1 MSNSSAFPGEVD
13 SQPGFKPNYD
23 PLQSISSGRFCN
35 IQLCKPSSQK
45 HWGTV
50 ERSVGVTKDKAYNSN
65 NVPIL
70 SSRGADEMI
79 PDSKLGTNNAHLQSL
94 QSQLLKIKTNSNDL
108 PLSRFFT
115 RKTYAVLFLL
125 FLFTGFVLYGAV
137 FSEISKRISGV
148 FISKAGI
155 LSNLVIHQI
164 PMMHQNKEIER
175 ICSIKSTDSN
185 FCNVTE
191 EMNKH
196 IRISKTAEKNSEL
209 KYSAVQSTLNFCDH
223 KFILSE
229 QIEPF
234 EKLFLATMRKLIYN
248 ATETGSSYFFH
259 EWLQSIIAGTIENNT
274 QRLKLEF
281 QTLKDTA
288 PPTHCCTAET
298 QKMAECMVKDYSKF
312 KGKDENTIDMPNT
325 YDKEYIANIFW
336 ELFDEMM
343 LHYDTEKKKL
353 VDFALKSAGG
363 KVLSVKQTEN
373 YFEKKISYGFL
384 KYIKLIKLQNSPE
397 EAIQPGM
404 EPGECWAFKGSRG
417 ILVLELANIIH
428 PTGFTIEHISVSQS
442 PSGAINSAPKDFSV
456 WGLLSDSDDQG
467 KAFGIYSY
475 NLKGYPVQYFPV
487 QNEFNQPFKFVELR
501 ILSNHGNSEYTCL
514 YRFRVHGIIA
524 KQTSD
529 MIVVF

>member
-1 MSNSSAFPGEVD
+1 MSNPSAFPGEVD

-23 PLQSISSGRFCN
+23 PLQSISS
-35 IQLCKPSSQK
+35 
-45 HWGTV
+45 
-50 ERSVGVTKDKAYNSN
+50 
-65 NVPIL
+65 
-70 SSRGADEMI
+70 
-79 PDSKLGTNNAHLQSL
+79 GTNNAHLQSL

-115 RKTYAVLFLL
+115 RKTYAVLFLI
-125 FLFTGFVLYGAV
+125 FLFMGFVLYGAA
-137 FSEISKRISGV
+137 FSETSRWISGV
-148 FISKAGI
+148 FKSKVGI

-175 ICSIKSTDSN
+175 ICSLKSTDSN

-191 EMNKH
+191 EKNKH
-196 IRISKTAEKNSEL
+196 IRISKAVVKNSEL
-209 KYSAVQSTLNFCDH
+209 KYSPVQSILNFYDH

-229 QIEPF
+229 HIAPF
-234 EKLFLATMRKLIYN
+234 EKLFLATMKKLIYN

-288 PPTHCCTAET
+288 PPTHCCT
-298 QKMAECMVKDYSKF
+298 QKMAECMVKDYSKS
-312 KGKDENTIDMPNT
+312 KEKAENTIEMPNT
-325 YDKEYIANIFW
+325 SNKEYIASIFR

-343 LHYDTEKKKL
+343 LRYDTEKKKL

-373 YFEKKISYGFL
+373 YFERKVSYGFL
-384 KYIKLIKLQNSPE
+384 NYIKLIKLQNSPE

-404 EPGECWAFKGSRG
+404 EAGECWAFKGNHG

-456 WGLLSDSDDQG
+456 WGLSSDSDDQG

-487 QNEFNQPFKFVELR
+487 QNKFNQPFKFVELR